1 MASKNKTENLGL
13 NLWEGTDRPQRG
25 DFNSDNMIVDTA
37 LGEHIANSELH
48 LTQAEKA
55 RVTRPVQ
62 YQSYLGNGGAQAT
75 LSLSFTPSM
84 VVVYCDSMPPCIYD
98 SAKACTKVYSAAAVY
113 GAGGSPGVAI
123 EGSTLKFTQDTAAK
137 NGFMNCLNE
146 SGKQYRVAIIR

>member
-25 DFNSDNMIVDTA
+25 DFNSDNMILDEA
-37 LGEHIANSELH
+37 LGEHIASSQLH

-62 YQSYLGNGGAQAT
+62 YQSYLGNGEAQAT

-84 VVVYCDSMPPCIYD
+84 VVVYCDSVPPCIYD
-98 SAKACTKVYSAAAVY
+98 STKGCTKVYSAVAVY
-113 GAGGSPGVAI
+113 GAGSSSGAAI

-137 NGFMNCLNE
+137 NGAMSCLNE